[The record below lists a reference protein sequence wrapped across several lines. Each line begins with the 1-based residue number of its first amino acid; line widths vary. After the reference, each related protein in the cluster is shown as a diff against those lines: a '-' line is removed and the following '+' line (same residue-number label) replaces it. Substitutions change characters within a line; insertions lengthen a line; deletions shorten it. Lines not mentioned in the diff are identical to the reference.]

1 MRLLLCLCAVMI
13 FSCFVVGCAGKSQLK
28 SPDRLLMSLDHSGA
42 WPAAVAWEQY
52 KQNSEIDSEYYKEED
67 TRRWVIKTLE
77 KNSSNPK
84 QIPIWLYI
92 PTPQEQWG
100 YVYGHLVFTP
110 VENFLPTQA
119 QTESHQELLWLK
131 QYWGID

>member
-13 FSCFVVGCAGKSQLK
+13 FFCFVIGCAGKSQFKNAGLLAA
-28 SPDRLLMSLDHSGA
+28 PDGR
-42 WPAAVAWEQY
+42 WTAALTWEHY
-52 KQNSEIDSEYYKEED
+52 KQNSEIDSEHYKEED
-67 TRRWVIKTLE
+67 VRRWVIKTLE

-84 QIPIWLYI
+84 QIPRWLYI
-92 PTPQEQWG
+92 PTPQEQWE
-100 YVYGHLVFTP
+100 YVYGYLIFTP
-110 VENFLPTQA
+110 VENFLPVQA